1 MAVEVVQ
8 FLVRK
13 FADSLAE
20 EAVAAELPFG
30 AQFHDMRAELEKVAV
45 SPANADELRECLY
58 ELNDLLAE
66 CRMLTKRPIRRSF
79 FITQPDAWRFSKTKK
94 RVAAVR
100 RRVLQCVG
108 NNPNDKA
115 VALQEDGAAAAAGLD
130 RWTTSWLG
138 HTKIHGFDQQLVEL
152 EAMAFKGCGAARKLT
167 GVGIVGMGGIGKTVL
182 AQLLFSSPRARGRFC
197 PRIWMCMS
205 RTACAGA
212 DRRKEVLQ
220 GILMALGHEED
231 AILSMDGSNSLAE
244 LVIAVHQQLKGKRYL
259 IVFDDVWHIDSWYA
273 DVVGGQN
280 DPQRADDWSERLAFG
295 LPKDRGGLVVVTSRL
310 KQAAEAMVGKSYL
323 HTVQRP
329 DCESCWAIF
338 MDALSQSQEKGMID
352 LATVNSMKQEILKTC
367 GGLPLAARTMGD
379 IFARSGFS
387 SPASTSTSQELN
399 KSGRII
405 TGNSGSLK

>member
-20 EAVAAELPFG
+20 EAVVAAELPFS
-30 AQFHDMRAELEKVAV
+30 AQFHDMRAELEKAAV

-66 CRMLTKRPIRRSF
+66 CRMLTNRPNRWSF
-79 FITQPDAWRFSKTKK
+79 FAQPDTWRFSKTKK
-94 RVAAVR
+94 RVATVR
-100 RRVLQCVG
+100 RRILQCVG
-108 NNPNDKA
+108 NNSDANA
-115 VALQEDGAAAAAGLD
+115 VASQEDGTAATAGLD

-138 HTKIHGFDQQLVEL
+138 HTKIHGFAQQLAEL
-152 EAMAFKGCGAARKLT
+152 EAMAFRDCSATSKLT
-167 GVGIVGMGGIGKTVL
+167 GVGIVGMGGIGKTAL

-244 LVIAVHQQLKGKRYL
+244 LVIAVHEQLKGKRYL

-273 DVVGGQN
+273 DVLGGQN
-280 DPQRADDWSERLAFG
+280 APQRADDWSERLAFG

-310 KQAAEAMVGKSYL
+310 KQAAEAMVGESYL
-323 HTVQRP
+323 HHVQQL
-329 DCESCWAIF
+329 DSESCWAIF
-338 MDALSQSQEKGMID
+338 KDALSQEKRTVD
-352 LATVNSMKQEILKTC
+352 LATFNSMKQEILQTC
-367 GGLPLAARTMGD
+367 GGLPLAAKTMGD
-379 IFARSGFS
+379 IFTRSRFS
-387 SPASTSTSQELN
+387 SPASTSTSQELS
-399 KSGRII
+399 KSDRII
-405 TGNSGSLK
+405 NGNSGSLK